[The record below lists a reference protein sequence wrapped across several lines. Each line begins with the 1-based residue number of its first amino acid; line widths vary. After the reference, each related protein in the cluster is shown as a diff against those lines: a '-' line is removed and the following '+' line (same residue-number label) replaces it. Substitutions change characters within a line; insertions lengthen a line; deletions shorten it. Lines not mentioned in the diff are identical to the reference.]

1 MEEMVIKNYY
11 DRLTTEERTDFIYN
25 VCKLC
30 DMSIPTFYK
39 KLRTGTFKKS
49 EEKLVADNLICA

>member
-1 MEEMVIKNYY
+1 MVIKNYY
-11 DRLTTEERTDFIYN
+11 DGLTTEERTDFIYN